1 MNNEVKKLHPSYV
14 KLKSVNRGAYGKI
27 YLCERI
33 SQPITKC
40 IFPWEQGVNVQS
52 NSAMKYVA
60 IKKLKPLRNRIGM
73 DIDTV
78 REMKFLG
85 ELSHP
90 NIIEVILLLIEVRV
104 HIFEAK

>member
-1 MNNEVKKLHPSYV
+1 
-14 KLKSVNRGAYGKI
+14 
-27 YLCERI
+27 
-33 SQPITKC
+33 
-40 IFPWEQGVNVQS
+40 
-52 NSAMKYVA
+52 MKYVA